1 MKTKGSRAKPVAPPQ
16 QPAGAGAGVARM
28 RLAWGDF
35 HTVLAVARHGRLAAA
50 SKALSVTHAT
60 LLRQLAAIE
69 SRLGARLFDRER
81 GRYTPTAA
89 GDEVVQAA
97 GAIEP
102 LARQAE
108 LSVMGQD
115 LRPSGDVRV
124 AVSGIVIDHLLP
136 PVLAQFAQAFPEVRL
151 ELVSAREHVSLAR
164 READVALRITDGI
177 ADWLV
182 GRRIATVDF
191 KVYGLRRP
199 GLRGGLRPLAELTSQ
214 PRWIGLERDA
224 RDLKF
229 DRWLDLTV
237 PAAHVVMRVDSLGHA
252 LTMVR
257 AGLGIALLPAFVEA
271 SCPDLQPLCA
281 PIPALRTPMWLVTH
295 AELRHTMRVK
305 VLMQAIG
312 PALSHALSGET
323 ETVRSGA

>member
-1 MKTKGSRAKPVAPPQ
+1 MSARTKAPKPLKPLAPPQ
-16 QPAGAGAGVARM
+16 PTGASPVAARM

-35 HTVLAVARHGRLAAA
+35 HTVLTVARHGRLAAA
-50 SKALSVTHAT
+50 SEALAVTHAT

-89 GDEVVQAA
+89 GDEVVRAA

-108 LSVMGQD
+108 LRVMGQD

-124 AVSGIVIDHLLP
+124 AVAGIVIDHLLP
-136 PVLAQFAQAFPEVRL
+136 PVLAQFAQAFPEVRI
-151 ELVSAREHVSLAR
+151 ELVSVREHVSLAR
-164 READVALRITDGI
+164 READVAIRITDGV

-182 GRRIATVDF
+182 GRRIATVEF

-199 GLRGGLRPLAELTSQ
+199 GLRGGLRPLAELASQ
-214 PRWIGLERDA
+214 PRWIGLERDV

-229 DRWLDLTV
+229 DRWLEVNV
-237 PAAHVVMRVDSLGHA
+237 PAAHIVLRVDSFGHA

-257 AGLGIALLPAFVEA
+257 AGLGIALLPAFVET

-281 PIPALRTPMWLVTH
+281 PIQALRTPMWLVTH

-312 PALSHALSGET
+312 PALSHASG
-323 ETVRSGA
+323 G